1 VGGDNPTLNFY
12 NMTFKEEIELQSRD
26 NKVLSYEIITNLKD
40 KFYWSG
46 RPKEIGDTV
55 LFGMV
60 ELEEQGEKSLRLITF
75 HEEEIGVIYE
85 ENTDFYSKEK
95 QDKFPRIKKIENGD

>member
-1 VGGDNPTLNFY
+1 
-12 NMTFKEEIELQSRD
+12 MTFKEEIELQLRD
-26 NKVLSYEIITNLKD
+26 NKMLSYEILSQLKD
-40 KFYWSG
+40 KGYASG
-46 RPKEIGDTV
+46 RPKQIGDTV

-60 ELEEQGEKSLRLITF
+60 EIEEQEEKSLRLITF

-95 QDKFPRIKKIENGD
+95 KDKFPRLKKIENGN

>member
-1 VGGDNPTLNFY
+1 
-12 NMTFKEEIELQSRD
+12 MTFKEEIELQLRD
-26 NKVLSYEIITNLKD
+26 NKMLSYEILSQLKD
-40 KFYWSG
+40 KGYASG
-46 RPKEIGDTV
+46 RPKQIGDTV

-60 ELEEQGEKSLRLITF
+60 EIEEQGEKSLRLITF

-95 QDKFPRIKKIENGD
+95 KDKFPRLKKIENGN

>member
-1 VGGDNPTLNFY
+1 
-12 NMTFKEEIELQSRD
+12 MTFKEEIELQLRD
-26 NKVLSYEIITNLKD
+26 NKMLSYEILSQLKD
-40 KFYWSG
+40 KGYASG
-46 RPKEIGDTV
+46 RPKQIGDTV

-85 ENTDFYSKEK
+85 ENTELYSKEK
-95 QDKFPRIKKIENGD
+95 KDKFPRLKKIENGN

>member
-1 VGGDNPTLNFY
+1 
-12 NMTFKEEIELQSRD
+12 MTFKEEIELQLRD
-26 NKVLSYEIITNLKD
+26 NKMLSYEILSQLKD
-40 KFYWSG
+40 KGYASG
-46 RPKEIGDTV
+46 RPKQIGDTV

-60 ELEEQGEKSLRLITF
+60 EIEEEGEKSLRLITF

-95 QDKFPRIKKIENGD
+95 KDKFPRLKKIENGN

>member
-1 VGGDNPTLNFY
+1 
-12 NMTFKEEIELQSRD
+12 MTFREEIELQLRD
-26 NKVLSYEIITNLKD
+26 NKMLSYEILSQLKD
-40 KFYWSG
+40 KGYASG
-46 RPKEIGDTV
+46 RPKQIGDTV

-60 ELEEQGEKSLRLITF
+60 EIEEEGEKSLRLITF

-95 QDKFPRIKKIENGD
+95 KDKFPRLKKIENGN